1 MEIEK
6 NISLFI
12 QQQFPGIYREDG
24 PELVQLVKDYY
35 KFLETQENQS
45 VYVSRRMFEYKDV
58 DTTLSDMIMFFKKK
72 FLADLPLKESTIR
85 FIVKNILDLYR
96 RKGTPAGIEL
106 FFAIFYQEFN
116 VEIYYPSKQ
125 MLKVSNSQWRRG
137 VYLQLFPNNNV
148 FLSKTDKQYSYKDLI
163 SKNIKGS
170 VSDARAAVSRINFII
185 LNGIKTPILYIDSVQ
200 GTFEKYDDVI
210 TNING
215 EVVSFGKV
223 NGSLNAIQ
231 IEGRG
236 TSGNKVGNVYDVVS
250 EYGSGGKVIV
260 SKVSDAVKGEI
271 EYTIEDGGYGYTIEN
286 TRLLVSDKTILLT
299 DDQNTFTPYEYL
311 EDTAGNRG
319 RVIGYDG
326 AVVGVL
332 MDPGD
337 DFSTSRA
344 ISTVDRFNEFGGDIN
359 ITLSVETMADKNG
372 SSPGTLFP
380 DGGDSDT
387 NVIVDELTN
396 TTTADLITDLIA
408 PHLSTVLNI
417 ADYEANA
424 PFSGIASPVNLST
437 PLDEAFDIQ
446 TLTIGR
452 IKRFRNINPGSQ
464 YVNDVFARAEDS
476 VFRPFGMKNQIL
488 MFSDPGVAGVFNL
501 NEIIQEQ
508 NTGIEAIVKEVNTK
522 KGYINV
528 IPFDYYG
535 FSGEN
540 NILRQNSDVVE
551 IVSVQIDYNGDTLG
565 DNAIISSTTE
575 FAIGEVS
582 EVVINNSG
590 FAYVDGSSADLVD
603 SDGTVR
609 ASGTITARTQG
620 VTAGYWASFSSHL
633 NGFVEKTPTAD
644 DEILPTSA
652 FALQV
657 LKVVVSLSTTPIN
670 LETWLNT
677 TASDGF
683 AYGDLDQDGSVTVG
697 DSLAFAKL
705 AVDQTQVEEDERNRW
720 HDIIAPSL
728 KQQAFFESNKELWE
742 YVKPYDYFESGQR
755 IQDSDFFQE
764 YSYQI
769 KSTISKDQYEK
780 LLRENVH
787 LAGTKMFG
795 DFLYKAKLN
804 GTTKARFIR
813 FFNDEG
819 KGSPL
824 DVADINTLEA
834 SVTNFTV
841 DSDIVTAD
849 HEPV

>member
-116 VEIYYPSKQ
+116 VEIYYPAKQ

-185 LNGIKTPILYIDSVQ
+185 LNGIKTPVLYIDSVQ
-200 GTFEKYDDVI
+200 GSFQKYDDII

-223 NGSLNAIQ
+223 NGSLNAVQ

-236 TSGNKVGNVYDVVS
+236 TSGNKVGDVYDVVS
-250 EYGSGGKVIV
+250 QYGSGGKVIV

-271 EYTIEDGGYGYTIEN
+271 EYTIEDGGYGYTIDN

-299 DDQNTFTPYEYL
+299 TELEFTPYEYL

-319 RVIGYDG
+319 RVIGFEG

-332 MDPGD
+332 MDAGD
-337 DFSTSRA
+337 DFDISRV
-344 ISTVDRFNEFGGDIN
+344 ISTTDRFDDVGTDIN
-359 ITLSVETMADKNG
+359 ITLPVETMAAKNG

-380 DGGDSDT
+380 DGGDSAT

-396 TTTADLITDLIA
+396 TTDVDLITDLIS
-408 PHLSTVLNI
+408 PHLATVLNI

-424 PFSGIASPVNLST
+424 PFSGVASPVNLNT
-437 PLDEAFDIQ
+437 RLDEAFDIE

-476 VFRPFGMKNQIL
+476 VFKAFGRKSQIL
-488 MFSDPGVAGVFNL
+488 QFADPGDAGVFNL
-501 NEIIQEQ
+501 NEIIQEE
-508 NTGIEAIVKEVNTK
+508 NTGLEAVIKTVNTA
-522 KGYINV
+522 KGFIRI
-528 IPFDYYG
+528 IPFGYYG
-535 FSGEN
+535 FTGEN
-540 NILRQNSDVVE
+540 DILRQNGDIVAISSVATDYDSD
-551 IVSVQIDYNGDTLG
+551 SLG
-565 DNAIISSTTE
+565 DNAVIDASTE
-575 FAIGEVS
+575 FAFGEVS

-590 FAYVDGSSADLVD
+590 FAYVDGSNADLVD
-603 SDGTVR
+603 SDGVIR
-609 ASGTITARTQG
+609 ASGTISAISQG
-620 VTAGYWASFSSHL
+620 VTAGYWASYSSHL
-633 NGFVEKTPTAD
+633 NGFIEKTPTGD
-644 DEILPTSA
+644 DEILPTSE

-657 LKVVVSLSTTPIN
+657 LRVVVSLSTTPIN
-670 LETWLNT
+670 LETWLNS

-683 AYGDLDQDGSVTVG
+683 TYGDLDKDGSITSG
-697 DSLAFAKL
+697 DSLAFLKL
-705 AVDQTQVEEDERNRW
+705 AVDQTQVEDDERNRW

-728 KQQAFFESNKELWE
+728 KQQAFFDSNKELWA
-742 YVKPYDYFESGQR
+742 YVTPYDYFESGQR

-769 KSTISKDQYEK
+769 KSTLSKDQYEK

-795 DFLYKAKLN
+795 DFLYKVKLN
-804 GTTKARFIR
+804 STTKARFTR
-813 FFNDEG
+813 LFNDDG
-819 KGSPL
+819 RGSPL
-824 DVADINTLEA
+824 DIANTATLEA

-841 DSDIVTAD
+841 DSTLVTAD
-849 HEPV
+849 HEPI

>member
-35 KFLETQENQS
+35 KFLETQSNQS
-45 VYVSRRMFEYKDV
+45 TYVSRRMFEYKDV

-116 VEIYYPSKQ
+116 VEIYYPAKQ
-125 MLKVSNSQWRRG
+125 MFKVSNSQWRRG
-137 VYLQLFPNNNV
+137 VYLQLFPNNNT

-200 GTFEKYDDVI
+200 GTFQKYDDVI
-210 TNING
+210 TNIGG

-236 TSGNKVGNVYDVVS
+236 TSGNKVGDVYDVVS
-250 EYGSGGKVIV
+250 QYGSGGKVIV

-271 EYTIEDGGYGYTIEN
+271 EYTIEDGGYGYTIDN

-299 DDQNTFTPYEYL
+299 TELEFTPYEYL

-319 RVIGYDG
+319 RVIGFEG

-337 DFSTSRA
+337 DFDISRA
-344 ISTVDRFNEFGGDIN
+344 VSTTDRFDDIGTDLN
-359 ITLSVETMADKNG
+359 ITLPVETMATKNG

-396 TTTADLITDLIA
+396 TTDVDLITDLIS
-408 PHLSTVLNI
+408 PHLATVLNI

-424 PFSGIASPVNLST
+424 PFSGVASPVNLST

-476 VFRPFGMKNQIL
+476 VFRPFGRKNQIL

-508 NTGIEAIVKEVNTK
+508 NTGIEAIVKEVNTN

-535 FSGEN
+535 FSGTN

-551 IVSVQIDYNGDTLG
+551 IATVQIDYNSDTLG
-565 DNAIISSTTE
+565 DNAIINSATE
-575 FAIGEVS
+575 FAFGEVA

-590 FAYVDGSSADLVD
+590 FAYVDGSTADLVD

-633 NGFVEKTPTAD
+633 NGFVEKTPSPD

-657 LKVVVSLSTTPIN
+657 TRVGLGLGTTPAN
-670 LETWLNT
+670 LASWLNT

-683 AYGDLDQDGSVTVG
+683 AYGDINKDGNINAG
-697 DSLAFAKL
+697 DSLVFLKL
-705 AVDQTQVEEDERNRW
+705 SVDETQAEDDERNRW

-728 KQQAFFESNKELWE
+728 KQQAFFESNKELWT
-742 YVKPYDYFESGQR
+742 YVTPYDYFESGQR

-795 DFLYKAKLN
+795 DFLYKAKIN
-804 GTTKARFIR
+804 GTTKAKFLR
-813 FFNDEG
+813 FFNDDG